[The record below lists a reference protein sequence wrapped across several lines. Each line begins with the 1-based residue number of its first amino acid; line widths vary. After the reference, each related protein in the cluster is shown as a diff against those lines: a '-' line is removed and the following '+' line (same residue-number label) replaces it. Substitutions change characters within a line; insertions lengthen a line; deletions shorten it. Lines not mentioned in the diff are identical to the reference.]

1 MKVCDSRRWLKFK
14 LVHRPIFF
22 RLVENGDRRGQ
33 SDLGIPVHKSLVIWV
48 SVPLGIPTTSILLL
62 TTKLVRTIYLS
73 ANSNALLTCLL
84 L

>member
-1 MKVCDSRRWLKFK
+1 MAEIQASSQT
-14 LVHRPIFF
+14 PIFL

-48 SVPLGIPTTSILLL
+48 SLPLGIPTTSILLL

-73 ANSNALLTCLL
+73 ANPNALLTCLL